1 MIDPFRFW
9 NDLRLRVRALLFGR
23 RVEQELDEELRF
35 HLEMAARKN
44 AAKGASGTEAARLA
58 RVRFGGIDPVKDTFF
73 TMLDGMRCSDT
84 SAGTPNTRLSTPAGR
99 PASHHA

>member
-44 AAKGASGTEAARLA
+44 AAKGASGAEAARLA
-58 RVRFGGIDPVKDTFF
+58 RLRFGGLDPVKEECRTIRGIQ
-73 TMLDGMRCSDT
+73 LIE
-84 SAGTPNTRLSTPAGR
+84 STIRDIQYALRGFGR
-99 PASHHA
+99 SPLF